1 MEPNSDRYDT
11 KEAILATVVES
22 QEIVDFLSRQQ
33 MEDQEVL
40 DMFFGADDREEQ
52 KEREDFHL

>member
-40 DMFFGADDREEQ
+40 DMFFGDGDSDDRE
-52 KEREDFHL
+52 EREDFHL